1 MMPQKARTRLEKRR
15 PTNWTCSWSGL
26 VHLFDALNVL
36 IISKTSKTK
45 TQQQNTS
52 YKISTYTSTMN
63 KKLLVLI
70 AMMLAAASSAA
81 TDEDFDATVEE
92 DLFAVGDLEYED
104 EDEDTSSGDG
114 VRRYLRA
121 YNDRRQG
128 RRRPGRRRPGRMR
141 PGRRPGNGNQR
152 INGQLGTTSHWPS
165 FVNPCGNTGLFTAPQ
180 LPYCPNFS
188 MHSAWQLKHRYLA

>member
-1 MMPQKARTRLEKRR
+1 
-15 PTNWTCSWSGL
+15 
-26 VHLFDALNVL
+26 
-36 IISKTSKTK
+36 
-45 TQQQNTS
+45 
-52 YKISTYTSTMN
+52 MN

-81 TDEDFDATVEE
+81 IDEAPTSTSLDEEVLDSSDSSSKDEDFDATVEE

-114 VRRYLRA
+114 IRRYLRA

-152 INGQLGTTSHWPS
+152 INGQLGTTPHWPDFS
-165 FVNPCGNTGLFTAPQ
+165 NTGAGGNTGGLFTAPQ

-188 MHSAWQLKHRYLA
+188 MHSTGMGPCMATQTQIPGINSCPSGTLGQSFNGACVVW